1 MFCIYSASSN
11 TAGLRNGC
19 NRSNKLV
26 DLPDELA
33 ELGQLHTLRCKYNL
47 LQRLPAVLARLP
59 LLTTL
64 VHLLHLIYMDCIWYS
79 VPVQQKISCVSTPVV
94 VLLKLMCLSGSCSRY
109 KSALQCAPG
118 TYG

>member
-1 MFCIYSASSN
+1 MYKSWISPGALSESLNLRFASPDGMLACIPLVAPVSLCFAS
-11 TAGLRNGC
+11 TVLLQHRGLCYGC
-19 NRSNKLV
+19 TRSNKLV

-64 VHLLHLIYMDCIWYS
+64 VHFFGIPLNL
-79 VPVQQKISCVSTPVV
+79 T
-94 VLLKLMCLSGSCSRY
+94 
-109 KSALQCAPG
+109 A
-118 TYG
+118 YGVASL

>member
-1 MFCIYSASSN
+1 MFIYIYTN
-11 TAGLRNGC
+11 IEGLCFGC
-19 NRSNKLV
+19 TRSNKLV

-64 VHLLHLIYMDCIWYS
+64 VLFFLISLNLTACGVASLYS
-79 VPVQQKISCVSTPVV
+79 VRCNPAQ
-94 VLLKLMCLSGSCSRY
+94 LMCLSGFCSLN
-109 KSALQCAPG
+109 K
-118 TYG
+118 